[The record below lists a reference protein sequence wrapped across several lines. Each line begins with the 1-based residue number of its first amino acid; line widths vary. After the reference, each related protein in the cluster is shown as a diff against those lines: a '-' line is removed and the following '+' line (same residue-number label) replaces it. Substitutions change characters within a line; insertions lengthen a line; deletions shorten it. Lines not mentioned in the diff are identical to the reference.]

1 MTKKPTYD
9 ELEQRVREL
18 EKTEHDQKLAGDLL
32 GIFRMDKKEKFHQE
46 AQAELIHNVG
56 QRVISK
62 LELTDLLAEIVN
74 AIHDAFNYYGVML
87 LLIDENKN
95 LLVLQSIVGAYTD
108 IFSDD
113 LSLEVGEGMIGLA
126 AKTGK
131 TQICSD
137 SNKDPNWVQKANE
150 LTRSELSIPIMS
162 GKKLIGVLDIQSDEL
177 NAFNKGDIV
186 AMETLSTQIAIGIEN
201 ANLFKKAQSEIE
213 ERKIIAEKLKKLNT
227 KLNKANDK
235 LNQLVSIDGLTNIAN
250 HRCFQEFYDYE
261 WKRAIRHQ
269 KPISIVMIDIDFFKR
284 YNDCYG
290 HQEGDECLKQIA
302 KVIKNCARRS
312 SDLSARYGGEEFI
325 IVLPDADIEEAGI
338 IAESCRNSVISLKID
353 HKDSKTAKYVTISS
367 GCASVIP
374 EKGHDQ
380 SLLIKAADRALYN
393 SKEDGRNRVSLS

>member
-1 MTKKPTYD
+1 MAEKPTYE
-9 ELEQRVREL
+9 ELENRIQEL
-18 EKTEHDQKLAGDLL
+18 EKTEHDQKLT
-32 GIFRMDKKEKFHQE
+32 KEKFHQE
-46 AQAELIHNVG
+46 AQAKLIYNVG

-62 LELTDLLAEIVN
+62 LELADLLAEIVN
-74 AIHDAFNYYGVML
+74 AIHEAFNYYGVML
-87 LLIDENKN
+87 LLIGENKN
-95 LLVLQSIVGAYTD
+95 LLTLQSIVGAYTD
-108 IFSDD
+108 VFSDD
-113 LSLEVGEGMIGLA
+113 LSLEIGEGMIGLA

-162 GKKLIGVLDIQSDEL
+162 GNKLIGVLDIQSDEL
-177 NAFNKGDIV
+177 NAFNQGDVV
-186 AMETLSTQIAIGIEN
+186 AMETLCTQISIGIEN
-201 ANLFKKAQSEIE
+201 ANLFKKAQFEIE
-213 ERKIIAEKLKKLNT
+213 ERKIIAKKLKKLNT

-235 LNQLVSIDGLTNIAN
+235 LNQLASIDGLTNIAN
-250 HRCFQEFYDYE
+250 HRSFQDFYDYE
-261 WKRAIRHQ
+261 WKRALRHQ
-269 KPISIVMIDIDFFKR
+269 DPISIVMIDIDFFKR

-338 IAESCRNSVISLKID
+338 IAERCRNSVINLRLE
-353 HKDSKTAKYVTISS
+353 HKNSKTAKYITISS

-374 EKGHDQ
+374 EKGSEQ

-393 SKEDGRNRVSLS
+393 SKENGRNRVSLS